1 MSHTSLQA
9 RTGAIRR
16 PRAAEQG
23 ISLIELLVAMAVG
36 LIVILIATT
45 IYVEGMRNFSFRT
58 GQSENLGNSRYALGT
73 LDNEFTK
80 AGYRRDPTQSMDEAF
95 PADAAAYPN
104 GCQFAVGQAMY
115 ALNTGTLCMRYQA
128 RDNDEKDCAG
138 SAAGIAGLGAYQ
150 APPAPALG
158 AGLFVEKY
166 SLNEQGALV
175 CQAGNQAE
183 GGQDVA
189 IGVKD
194 VFFEFGVGKG
204 TDSFAE
210 RRVEEF
216 KATAPTGD
224 DVIRSLRYAV
234 LLVSTGQKIT
244 GDIESSVCN
253 RWKDAGGAAASCDTS
268 KGQLYQLASGS
279 LTLRNLMP

>member
-9 RTGAIRR
+9 RAGAIRR
-16 PRAAEQG
+16 PGASEQG
-23 ISLIELLVAMAVG
+23 ISLIELMVALAVG

-45 IYVEGMRNFSFRT
+45 IYVEGIRNFSFRT
-58 GQSENLGNSRYALGT
+58 GQSENLGNSRYTLGA

-95 PADAAAYPN
+95 PADGAANPN

-115 ALNTGTLCMRYQA
+115 AVNTGMLCIRYQA

-138 SAAGIAGLGAYQ
+138 SAAGIAGLDAYQ
-150 APPAPALG
+150 APSAPALG
-158 AGLFVEKY
+158 AGMFVEKY
-166 SLNEQGALV
+166 FLNDKGALV
-175 CQAGNQAE
+175 CQAGSQAE
-183 GGQDVA
+183 GGQEVA
-189 IGVKD
+189 VGVKD

-224 DVIRSLRYAV
+224 DVIRSLRYAI

-244 GDIESSVCN
+244 GDIESSVCD